1 MFLFSMLSALFES
14 KPCKQKVCQY
24 VTGQQEAKRRV
35 KTMQLPFK
43 YIQTK
48 LQEHHN
54 DCIQSMDHLKGKDG
68 VCSYGYIWCGCF

>member
-1 MFLFSMLSALFES
+1 MFLFKMLSALFDCNEYE
-14 KPCKQKVCQY
+14 PCKQKVCRY

-48 LQEHHN
+48 IQEHHN
-54 DCIQSMDHLKGKDG
+54 IPSHDSR
-68 VCSYGYIWCGCF
+68 